1 MIFIQLFKTFFTIG
15 LFSFGGG
22 YAMLPLIQ
30 NEVVS
35 KHNWITNS
43 QFADIVAVSQITPGP
58 IAINSATY
66 IGYTATNSVWGS
78 ACATFG
84 VCLPSLIVVVLL
96 YLFLQRFKESL
107 FVKNAFKGLKI
118 GVVGLILGAALI
130 LMTPENFI
138 DYKSWILCLVSFIA
152 CYRFNVSPIT
162 LIFGAAAFGVLFY

>member
-1 MIFIQLFKTFFTIG
+1 MIFARLFYTFFTIG

-35 KHNWITNS
+35 RQKWITNS
-43 QFADIVAVSQITPGP
+43 QFTDIVAVSQVTPGP

-66 IGYTATNSVWGS
+66 IGYTATDSVWG
-78 ACATFG
+78 AVCATAG
-84 VCLPSLIVVVLL
+84 VCLPSLIIVVLL
-96 YLFLQRFKESL
+96 YLFLKKFKESV

-138 DYKSWILCLVSFIA
+138 DYKSWILCFVSFVA

-162 LIFGAAAFGVLFY
+162 LILGSAVIGMLLY

>member
-1 MIFIQLFKTFFTIG
+1 MIFMQLFYTFFMIG

-35 KHNWITNS
+35 RHNWITNS
-43 QFADIVAVSQITPGP
+43 QFTDIVAVSQVTPGP

-78 ACATFG
+78 VCATAG

-96 YLFLQRFKESL
+96 YLFLQKFKESV
-107 FVKNAFKGLKI
+107 FVKNAFQGLKI
-118 GVVGLILGAALI
+118 GVVGLILGAVLI
-130 LMTPENFI
+130 LMTPDNFI
-138 DYKSWILCLVSFIA
+138 DYKSWILCIASFIA

-162 LIFGAAAFGVLFY
+162 LILGSAVVGMLIY